1 MLSREGAHVIIGSSR
16 QAKEHPVNLAILFIL
31 IGLAVGL
38 LASLLRREGR
48 FGVLG
53 DLPMG
58 VLGALVV
65 GYLLHFA
72 RFADVG
78 LFGTMVGAGLGAAL
92 LVLDLRLLR
101 RSFAEQ
107 VLRSLIWRRH
117 PPMFRGSLPPKQSE
131 PGCEICSVCGQKH
144 LSQRPRA

>member
-1 MLSREGAHVIIGSSR
+1 M
-16 QAKEHPVNLAILFIL
+16 
-31 IGLAVGL
+31 GL
-38 LASLLRREGR
+38 LASLLRKEGR

-53 DLPMG
+53 DLPVG

-78 LFGTMVGAGLGAAL
+78 LLGTTVGAGLGAAL
-92 LVLDLRLLR
+92 LVLNLRLLR

-107 VLRSLIWRRH
+107 VLRRLIWRRN
-117 PPMFRGSLPPKQSE
+117 PPVFHRPLLSKQPE
-131 PGCEICSVCGQKH
+131 ATCETCSVCGQKH
-144 LSQRPRA
+144 LSQRPQA

>member
-1 MLSREGAHVIIGSSR
+1 M
-16 QAKEHPVNLAILFIL
+16 NLAILFIL
-31 IGLAVGL
+31 TGLAVGL

-53 DLPMG
+53 DLPVG

-78 LFGTMVGAGLGAAL
+78 LLGSMVGAGFGAAL
-92 LVLDLRLLR
+92 LVLNLRLLR

-107 VLRSLIWRRH
+107 VLRRLIWRRQ
-117 PPMFRGSLPPKQSE
+117 PSATCGPLSTRQPE
-131 PGCEICSVCGQKH
+131 PDGEVCSVCGQKH
-144 LSQRPRA
+144 LGQRTRA